1 MTGIF
6 IFILFVTKLKFV
18 CLFGSRRL
26 VQFYIQI
33 GSKTSG
39 ITCIKPR
46 ARNEGKLKCVLNF
59 CNLVF
64 AVYML
69 TRCLCMCVCV
79 PCVYWCLW
87 KPAPLELKLQMV
99 VIDLG
104 SQASLGYT
112 GDTNTIISKDSHLF
126 EGGNLQSNGWNGS
139 IHHTDLHTDA
149 HSE

>member
-99 VIDLG
+99 VIHHVV
-104 SQASLGYT
+104 AGY
-112 GDTNTIISKDSHLF
+112 
-126 EGGNLQSNGWNGS
+126 
-139 IHHTDLHTDA
+139 
-149 HSE
+149 